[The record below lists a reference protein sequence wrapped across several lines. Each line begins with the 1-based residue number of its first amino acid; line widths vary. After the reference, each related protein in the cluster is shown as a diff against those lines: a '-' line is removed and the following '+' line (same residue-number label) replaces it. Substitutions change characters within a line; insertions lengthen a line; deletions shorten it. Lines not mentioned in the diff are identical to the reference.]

1 MLSVDFIYTAVTF
14 ALESKTMI
22 STTLGAD
29 MEFED
34 ALTLSGRSI
43 HQDLDMLI
51 FP

>member
-1 MLSVDFIYTAVTF
+1 MLSVDFMYTAVTF
-14 ALESKTMI
+14 TLESKAMI
-22 STTLGAD
+22 STAMGAD
-29 MEFED
+29 KEFED